1 MYALSFSSNFMD
13 DNQNISS
20 RAFVVEMSVKIE
32 HILNIIIAQLL
43 GVKPDETR
51 SFGNSSQ
58 ALSFNAKANLLL
70 DLNYLNK
77 EQIDK
82 FQIFMEVRNK
92 FAHIYAIDTFEKCF
106 ALTSNYKKLKK
117 LFGIDEDGESLEKDM
132 EYLFISL
139 SLDIASTLNQ
149 IKDRIYKEM
158 AVKYTQ
164 RKFTEEIKNKKEE
177 YKNNNPKNAEAIEDF
192 IKYIKGNL
200 LKEVDEKIENRIPP
214 HI

>member
-1 MYALSFSSNFMD
+1 ME

-32 HILNIIIAQLL
+32 HILNLIIAQLL
-43 GVKPDETR
+43 GVKSDETR

-106 ALTSNYKKLKK
+106 ALTNNYNKLKK
-117 LFGIDEDGESLEKDM
+117 LFGIDEEGKEGLEKDM
-132 EYLFISL
+132 EYMFITL
-139 SLDIASTLNQ
+139 SLDIANTLNS

-164 RKFTEEIKNKKEE
+164 RKFTEEIKNKKDE
-177 YKNNNPKNAEAIEDF
+177 YKINNPENAEAIEDF
-192 IKYIKGNL
+192 IKYIKDNL
-200 LKEVDEKIENRIPP
+200 LKEVDEKIENKISP

>member
-1 MYALSFSSNFMD
+1 MGE
-13 DNQNISS
+13 NQNLSS
-20 RAFVVEMSVKIE
+20 RAFVVEMSVKVE
-32 HILNIIIAQLL
+32 HILNLIIAQLL
-43 GVKPDETR
+43 GVKSDETR

-106 ALTSNYKKLKK
+106 ALTNNYNKLKK
-117 LFGIDEDGESLEKDM
+117 LFGIDEEGKEGLEKDM
-132 EYLFISL
+132 EYMFITL
-139 SLDIASTLNQ
+139 SLDIANTLNS

-164 RKFTEEIKNKKEE
+164 RKFTEEIKNKKDE
-177 YKNNNPKNAEAIEDF
+177 YKINNPKNAEAIEDF
-192 IKYIKGNL
+192 IKFIKDNL
-200 LKEVDEKIENRIPP
+200 LNEVDEKIENKISP

>member
-1 MYALSFSSNFMD
+1 ME

-32 HILNIIIAQLL
+32 HILNLIIAQLL
-43 GVKPDETR
+43 GVKSDETR

-106 ALTSNYKKLKK
+106 ALTNNYNKLKK
-117 LFGIDEDGESLEKDM
+117 LFGIDEEGNEGLEKDM
-132 EYLFISL
+132 EYMFITL
-139 SLDIASTLNQ
+139 SLDIANTLNS

-164 RKFTEEIKNKKEE
+164 RKFTEEIKNKKDQ
-177 YKNNNPKNAEAIEDF
+177 YKINNPKNAEAIEDF
-192 IKYIKGNL
+192 IKYIKDNL
-200 LKEVDEKIENRIPP
+200 LKEVDEKIENKIPP

>member
-1 MYALSFSSNFMD
+1 MG

-32 HILNIIIAQLL
+32 HILNLIIAQLL
-43 GVKPDETR
+43 GVKSDETR

-106 ALTSNYKKLKK
+106 ALTNNYNKLKK
-117 LFGIDEDGESLEKDM
+117 LFGIDEEGKEGLEKDM
-132 EYLFISL
+132 EYMFITL
-139 SLDIASTLNQ
+139 SLDIANTLNS

-164 RKFTEEIKNKKEE
+164 RKFTEEIKNKKDQ
-177 YKNNNPKNAEAIEDF
+177 YKINNPKNAEAIEDF
-192 IKYIKGNL
+192 IKYIKDNL
-200 LKEVDEKIENRIPP
+200 LKEVDEKIENKIPP

>member
-1 MYALSFSSNFMD
+1 MD